1 MEKREMSGIGI
12 GFVLL
17 FLLNFGISWLNAWGV
32 GRTWEE
38 SKAAGGFSH
47 FVTWCAAVMSASGFT
62 WCYTLILALIAG
74 SVPYKGHI
82 LLAPRYVEGM
92 IELGYVIIILP
103 ILGSGLGITI
113 SSWRDFSRRRSLA
126 TGGVAGYN
134 TFAQVYN
141 TVQAVRVLPG
151 IFGDLGKLFNS
162 KDKDSNGYWLM
173 ILLVA
178 LAVLGGILTTAT
190 IIQRVAE
197 TQRERVRW
205 QLEDAK
211 AAARG

>member
-1 MEKREMSGIGI
+1 MSGLSF
-12 GFVLL
+12 GFFLL

-32 GRTWEE
+32 GRTWDE
-38 SKAAGGFSH
+38 SKAEGGFTH
-47 FVTWCAAVMSASGFT
+47 FVTWCAAIMSASGFT
-62 WCYTLILALIAG
+62 WCYTLVLALIAG

-82 LLAPRYVEGM
+82 LLPPQYVAGM

-113 SSWRDFSRRRSLA
+113 SSWRDLRRRRSLA
-126 TGGVAGYN
+126 TGGIAGYN

-141 TVQAVRVLPG
+141 TVEAVRFLPG

-162 KDKDSNGYWLM
+162 KDKSSLVLM
-173 ILLVA
+173 IALVA
-178 LAVLGGILTTAT
+178 LAVLGGIFTTGT
-190 IIQRVAE
+190 IIERTAE
-197 TQRERVRW
+197 AQRERVRW

-211 AAARG
+211 EAAARG